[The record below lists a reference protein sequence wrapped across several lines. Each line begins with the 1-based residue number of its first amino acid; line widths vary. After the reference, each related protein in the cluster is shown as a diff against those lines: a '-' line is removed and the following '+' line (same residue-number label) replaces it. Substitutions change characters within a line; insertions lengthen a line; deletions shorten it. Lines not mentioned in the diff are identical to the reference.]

1 MAAVSRQRGFALLI
15 VLWTL
20 VLLALLVAQFT
31 TTGRTEVQV
40 AANLRANAVTEAAA
54 DGAVFEAIMKL
65 VQGAWVADGRSR
77 MLRVGDATVDV
88 RIRNQARKV
97 NPNTAPAPVIQALLG
112 NLGVDA
118 GKAAA
123 LARAIVD
130 WRSNSAQSL
139 SGGTKL
145 SQYQAARLPYGPAN
159 QLFDNVDDIGLVV
172 GMTPAILARMKPF
185 ISIYREGDPQELGDL
200 PATVE
205 AASAAPSGD
214 GWFFG
219 SSGRVMVVMIDA
231 TAVGAKGGRFTRQ
244 AVIRLRAEAS
254 LDQAPY
260 QILTWG
266 TPAE

>member
-1 MAAVSRQRGFALLI
+1 VTRQRGFALLI

-31 TTGRTEVQV
+31 ATGRTEVQV

-54 DGAVFEAIMKL
+54 DGALYEAIMRL
-65 VQGAWVADGRSR
+65 VQGTWVPDGRIR
-77 MLRVGDATVDV
+77 VIRVGDAVAEV

-97 NPNTAPAPVIQALLG
+97 NPNTAPIPVIQALLG
-112 NLGVDA
+112 YLGVDA

-130 WRSNSAQSL
+130 WRSNGPLSQ

-145 SQYQAARLPYGPAN
+145 SQYQAAGLPYGPGN
-159 QLFDNVDDIGLVV
+159 QLFDSLDEIGLVV
-172 GMTPAILARMKPF
+172 GMTPVVLARMKPF
-185 ISIYREGDPQELGDL
+185 LSIYREGDPQAPSDL
-200 PATVE
+200 PITAEEASTAT
-205 AASAAPSGD
+205 GD
-214 GWFFG
+214 PWYFG

-231 TAVGAKGGRFTRQ
+231 AALGAKGGRFVRQ
-244 AVIRLRAEAS
+244 AIVRLRAEAS

-266 TPAE
+266 TPSE